1 MQTKDIENNQ
11 VIVNSEANNN
21 QDNYG
26 LSVIAPEKMQELGL
40 SESDREAILKTTA
53 ELKEFT
59 NESVSN
65 FGVKLSQTAVNNV
78 DELLSKVKGGELGEI
93 GKKIVGVVAMAQNL
107 KYNKL
112 VDEKKSL
119 GSRLLGKTFDRIM
132 GKKNEVMLSYKD
144 VNSQLEI
151 MVESIDGD
159 IKNLELSSNTLNET
173 ILYNYTQI
181 KQLSVY
187 MAAGQ
192 INLEKM
198 KKRMDELNELNQ
210 NDADVAAEKYTLNQA
225 IISME
230 KRLHDF
236 YVLQYALQQQIPM
249 IDIIA
254 KNNAD
259 VINKFNEVK
268 IITLPI
274 LKGNLVM
281 QISLNDQMQS
291 VEMIDTLRDMTGN
304 IMKQNALDAKRASVE
319 VARSNQESSIKVED
333 LIQSQAIFEETWDE
347 LKKIQENRWDTIQ
360 QERKKLEEQRTRL
373 KEKQLKTI
381 PLVK

>member
-225 IISME
+225 IVSME

-281 QISLNDQMQS
+281 QISLSDQMQS
-291 VEMIDTLRDMTGN
+291 VEMIDTLRDMTGS
-304 IMKQNALDAKRASVE
+304 IMKQNALDAKKASLE
-319 VARSNQESSIKVED
+319 VARSNLESSIKVED
-333 LIQSQAIFEETWDE
+333 LIQSQTIFEETWDE

-360 QERKKLEEQRTRL
+360 QERQKLEEQRTRL